1 MQDGLVLDLFSE
13 CRYVSQDGEAVH
25 YLEIHIVFYLVAFA
39 VSLIVSLFLIPIL
52 IKVANKYKVYDEPGD
67 RKIHPKAIS
76 YLGGFGIYFAVVL
89 GLFAARLL
97 DSEIHF
103 DASFFFIL
111 FGMTIIFLNGLG
123 DDLFGYSANQKFFV
137 QFAICFAFID
147 SKGVIQLYL
156 QELID
161 SYILSRIILS
171 FALVTIINSINLLD
185 GIDGLAA
192 SMGIFITIVF
202 AVLNV
207 LQGNDSLAIL
217 ALSLLGALVGF
228 LYYNF
233 NPAKIFMG
241 DSGALLTGFVIA
253 LLTISTPYKGF
264 VISINHSKIQVIN
277 IILAAI
283 SFPVFDVI
291 RLFFQRLISGASPF
305 NGDRNHLHHILV
317 DSGVTVVKSVLVIL
331 GIAIAQVLI
340 VVCLP
345 FQTLY
350 EVLFILMVSYLAI
363 LRIISMVV
371 STEKKSARELLR
383 KITNI
388 F

>member
-1 MQDGLVLDLFSE
+1 M
-13 CRYVSQDGEAVH
+13 
-25 YLEIHIVFYLVAFA
+25 
-39 VSLIVSLFLIPIL
+39 PIL
-52 IKVANKYKVYDEPGD
+52 IKVADKYKVYDEPGD
-67 RKIHPKAIS
+67 RKIHPKSIS

-202 AVLNV
+202 AVLNL

-217 ALSLLGALVGF
+217 ALSLLGALMGF

-241 DSGALLTGFVIA
+241 DSGSLLIGFVIA
-253 LLTISTPYKGF
+253 LLTISTPYKGL

-291 RLFFQRLISGASPF
+291 RLFFQRLIAGASPF
-305 NGDRNHLHHILV
+305 SGDRNHLHHILV
-317 DSGVTVVKSVLVIL
+317 DSGVSVVKSVLVIL
-331 GIAIAQVLI
+331 MISLLHAIISLGLLNISWVE
-340 VVCLP
+340 
-345 FQTLY
+345 TL
-350 EVLFILMVSYLAI
+350 VILMSFYFLFYYAVSNVFVADKY
-363 LRIISMVV
+363 
-371 STEKKSARELLR
+371 STRGLLR
-383 KITNI
+383 KIINL

>member
-1 MQDGLVLDLFSE
+1 MQDGFVLDLFSE

-25 YLEIHIVFYLVAFA
+25 YLDIHIVFYLVAFA

-52 IKVANKYKVYDEPGD
+52 IKVANKYRVYDEPGD
-67 RKIHPKAIS
+67 RKIHPKSIS

-147 SKGVIQLYL
+147 STGVIQLYL

-192 SMGIFITIVF
+192 SMGIFITVVF

-264 VISINHSKIQVIN
+264 VVSINHSKIQVIN

-291 RLFFQRLISGASPF
+291 RLFFQRLIAGASPF

-317 DSGVTVVKSVLVIL
+317 DSGVSVKKAVLVIL
-331 GIAIAQVLI
+331 AIATLQITI
-340 VVCLP
+340 VVSLSFAP
-345 FQTLY
+345 WFG
-350 EVLFILMVSYLAI
+350 VLFVLLISYFFVFKLVNSI
-363 LRIISMVV
+363 YFSPNQSFINRL
-371 STEKKSARELLR
+371 K
-383 KITNI
+383 N
-388 F
+388 

>member
-1 MQDGLVLDLFSE
+1 M
-13 CRYVSQDGEAVH
+13 
-25 YLEIHIVFYLVAFA
+25 FYLVAFV

-67 RKIHPKAIS
+67 RKIHPKSIS

-103 DASFFFIL
+103 DPSFFFIL

-147 SKGVIQLYL
+147 SKGVIQIYL

-171 FALVTIINSINLLD
+171 FVLVTIINSINLLD

-192 SMGIFITIVF
+192 SMGIFIMIVF
-202 AVLNV
+202 AVLNL

-264 VISINHSKIQVIN
+264 VISINHSKVQIIN
-277 IILAAI
+277 VILATI

-291 RLFFQRLISGASPF
+291 RLFSLRLISGASPF
-305 NGDRNHLHHILV
+305 SGDRNHLHHILV
-317 DSGVTVVKSVLVIL
+317 DSGVSVGKSVLVIFS
-331 GIAIAQVLI
+331 IAIFQLAITVSLPFVPWNFLLFFLMFIYSCILI
-340 VVCLP
+340 VIR
-345 FQTLY
+345 
-350 EVLFILMVSYLAI
+350 LFLVNRYSQI
-363 LRIISMVV
+363 
-371 STEKKSARELLR
+371 
-383 KITNI
+383 N
-388 F
+388 

>member
-1 MQDGLVLDLFSE
+1 M
-13 CRYVSQDGEAVH
+13 
-25 YLEIHIVFYLVAFA
+25 FYLIAFVASLV
-39 VSLIVSLFLIPIL
+39 VSLYLMPIL
-52 IKVANKYKVYDEPGD
+52 IKVADKYKVYDEPGD
-67 RKIHPKAIS
+67 RKIHPKSIS

-103 DASFFFIL
+103 DPSFFFIL

-171 FALVTIINSINLLD
+171 FALITIINSINLLD

-202 AVLNV
+202 AVLNL

-217 ALSLLGALVGF
+217 ALSLLGALMGF

-283 SFPVFDVI
+283 SFPVLDVI
-291 RLFFQRLISGASPF
+291 RLFFQRLIAGASPF
-305 NGDRNHLHHILV
+305 SGDRNHLHHILV
-317 DSGVTVVKSVLVIL
+317 DSGFKISNI
-331 GIAIAQVLI
+331 
-340 VVCLP
+340 
-345 FQTLY
+345 
-350 EVLFILMVSYLAI
+350 
-363 LRIISMVV
+363 IISI
-371 STEKKSARELLR
+371 STYFFIGIVQAIVFQNLNWFFFLSILFVFYLICYFLL
-383 KITNI
+383 KFIIVKQTK
-388 F
+388 

>member
-1 MQDGLVLDLFSE
+1 M
-13 CRYVSQDGEAVH
+13 
-25 YLEIHIVFYLVAFA
+25 
-39 VSLIVSLFLIPIL
+39 PIL
-52 IKVANKYKVYDEPGD
+52 IKVADKYKVYDEPGD
-67 RKIHPKAIS
+67 RKIHPKSIS

-202 AVLNV
+202 AVLNL

-253 LLTISTPYKGF
+253 LLTILTPYKGF

-283 SFPVFDVI
+283 SFPVLDVI

-305 NGDRNHLHHILV
+305 SGDRNHFHHILV
-317 DSGVTVVKSVLVIL
+317 DSGVSTVKSVLVIL
-331 GIAIAQVLI
+331 MISFLHVIISLVVLNISWFTTLIILVSFDFLVYYILLNVI
-340 VVCLP
+340 VVDK
-345 FQTLY
+345 Y
-350 EVLFILMVSYLAI
+350 
-363 LRIISMVV
+363 
-371 STEKKSARELLR
+371 STRGLLR
-383 KITNI
+383 KIINL

>member
-1 MQDGLVLDLFSE
+1 M
-13 CRYVSQDGEAVH
+13 
-25 YLEIHIVFYLVAFA
+25 FYLVAFV

-67 RKIHPKAIS
+67 RKIHPKSIS

-103 DASFFFIL
+103 DPSFFFIL

-147 SKGVIQLYL
+147 SKGVIQIYL

-171 FALVTIINSINLLD
+171 FVLVTIINSINLLD

-202 AVLNV
+202 AVLNL

-264 VISINHSKIQVIN
+264 VISINHSKVQIIN
-277 IILAAI
+277 VILATI

-291 RLFFQRLISGASPF
+291 RLFSLRLISGASPF
-305 NGDRNHLHHILV
+305 SGDRNHLHHILV
-317 DSGVTVVKSVLVIL
+317 DSGVSVGKSVLVIFS
-331 GIAIAQVLI
+331 IAIFQLAITVSLPFVPWNFLLFFLMFIYSCILI
-340 VVCLP
+340 VIR
-345 FQTLY
+345 
-350 EVLFILMVSYLAI
+350 LFLVNRYSQI
-363 LRIISMVV
+363 
-371 STEKKSARELLR
+371 
-383 KITNI
+383 N
-388 F
+388 

>member
-1 MQDGLVLDLFSE
+1 M
-13 CRYVSQDGEAVH
+13 
-25 YLEIHIVFYLVAFA
+25 FYLIAFVASLV
-39 VSLIVSLFLIPIL
+39 VSLYLMPIL
-52 IKVANKYKVYDEPGD
+52 IKVADKYKVYDEPGD
-67 RKIHPKAIS
+67 RKIHPKSIS

-103 DASFFFIL
+103 DPSFFFIL

-202 AVLNV
+202 AVLNL

-217 ALSLLGALVGF
+217 ALSLLGALMGF

-241 DSGALLTGFVIA
+241 DSGALLIGFVVA

-291 RLFFQRLISGASPF
+291 RLFFQRLIAGASPF
-305 NGDRNHLHHILV
+305 SGDRNHLHHILV
-317 DSGVTVVKSVLVIL
+317 DSGVSVGKSVLVIFS
-331 GIAIAQVLI
+331 IAICQLAIAVSLSFVPWYGVL
-340 VVCLP
+340 
-345 FQTLY
+345 
-350 EVLFILMVSYLAI
+350 VLLGLSYLVI
-363 LRIISMVV
+363 FTFVKSKFVDGVINFSKPVKSLRDS
-371 STEKKSARELLR
+371 
-383 KITNI
+383 
-388 F
+388 

>member
-1 MQDGLVLDLFSE
+1 M
-13 CRYVSQDGEAVH
+13 SQDGEAVH

-67 RKIHPKAIS
+67 RKIHPKSIS

-253 LLTISTPYKGF
+253 LLTITTPYKGF

-291 RLFFQRLISGASPF
+291 RLFFQRLIAGASPF
-305 NGDRNHLHHILV
+305 SGDRNHLHHILV
-317 DSGVTVVKSVLVIL
+317 DSGVSVFKSVLVIL
-331 GIAIAQVLI
+331 WIAITQVLI

-345 FQTLY
+345 FQTWYWL
-350 EVLFILMVSYLAI
+350 LFILMVSYLVI
-363 LRIISMVV
+363 LKLISLVV

>member
-1 MQDGLVLDLFSE
+1 M
-13 CRYVSQDGEAVH
+13 SQDGEAVH

-52 IKVANKYKVYDEPGD
+52 IKVANKYRVYDEPGD
-67 RKIHPKAIS
+67 RKIHPKSIS

-97 DSEIHF
+97 DSTIHF
-103 DASFFFIL
+103 DPSFFFIL

-291 RLFFQRLISGASPF
+291 RLFFQRLIAGASPF
-305 NGDRNHLHHILV
+305 SGDRNHLHHILV

-345 FQTLY
+345 FETWHG
-350 EVLFILMVSYLAI
+350 VLFVLIVGYLVI
-363 LRIISMVV
+363 LRVISVVVSSLIIS
-371 STEKKSARELLR
+371 K
-383 KITNI
+383 
-388 F
+388 

>member
-1 MQDGLVLDLFSE
+1 M
-13 CRYVSQDGEAVH
+13 
-25 YLEIHIVFYLVAFA
+25 FYLIAFVASLV
-39 VSLIVSLFLIPIL
+39 VSLYLMPIL
-52 IKVANKYKVYDEPGD
+52 IKVADKYKVYDEPSE
-67 RKIHPKAIS
+67 RKIHPTSIS
-76 YLGGFGIYFAVVL
+76 YLGGFGIYFSLVL
-89 GLFAARLL
+89 GLFAARLV
-97 DSEIHF
+97 DSNLHF
-103 DASFFFIL
+103 DPSFFFIL

-147 SKGVIQLYL
+147 SKGIIQLYL

-202 AVLNV
+202 AVLNL

-241 DSGALLTGFVIA
+241 DSGSLLIGFVIA
-253 LLTISTPYKGF
+253 LLTISTPDKGL

-291 RLFFQRLISGASPF
+291 RLFFQRLIAGASPF
-305 NGDRNHLHHILV
+305 SGDRNHLHHILV
-317 DSGVTVVKSVLVIL
+317 DSGVSVVKSVLVIL
-331 GIAIAQVLI
+331 MISLLHAIISLGLLNI
-340 VVCLP
+340 SW
-345 FQTLY
+345 FETL
-350 EVLFILMVSYLAI
+350 VILMSFYFLVYYAVSNVFVADKY
-363 LRIISMVV
+363 
-371 STEKKSARELLR
+371 STRGLLR
-383 KITNI
+383 KIINL

>member
-1 MQDGLVLDLFSE
+1 MSLCESRWRSRALLD
-13 CRYVSQDGEAVH
+13 
-25 YLEIHIVFYLVAFA
+25 IHIVFYLVAFA

-217 ALSLLGALVGF
+217 ALSLLGALLGF

-241 DSGALLTGFVIA
+241 DSGALLTGFLIA

-277 IILAAI
+277 IILATI

-305 NGDRNHLHHILV
+305 SGDRNHLHHILV
-317 DSGVTVVKSVLVIL
+317 DSGVSVKKAVLVIL
-331 GIAIAQVLI
+331 AIATLQITIMISLSFVPWFGVFFVLLI
-340 VVCLP
+340 
-345 FQTLY
+345 
-350 EVLFILMVSYLAI
+350 SYFFVFKLVNLKYI
-363 LRIISMVV
+363 RVWG
-371 STEKKSARELLR
+371 KK
-383 KITNI
+383 

>member
-1 MQDGLVLDLFSE
+1 MSLCESRWRSRALLD
-13 CRYVSQDGEAVH
+13 
-25 YLEIHIVFYLVAFA
+25 IHIVFYLVAFA

-97 DSEIHF
+97 DTEIHF
-103 DASFFFIL
+103 DTSFFFIL

-291 RLFFQRLISGASPF
+291 RLFFQRLIAGASPF
-305 NGDRNHLHHILV
+305 SGDRNHLHHILV

-345 FQTLY
+345 FETWHG
-350 EVLFILMVSYLAI
+350 VLFVLIVGYLVI
-363 LRIISMVV
+363 LRVISVVVSSLIIS
-371 STEKKSARELLR
+371 K
-383 KITNI
+383 
-388 F
+388 

>member
-1 MQDGLVLDLFSE
+1 
-13 CRYVSQDGEAVH
+13 
-25 YLEIHIVFYLVAFA
+25 VFYLVAFA
-39 VSLIVSLFLIPIL
+39 VSLIVSLFSIPIL
-52 IKVANKYKVYDEPGD
+52 IKAADKYKVYDVPGD
-67 RKIHPKAIS
+67 RKTHPKSIS
-76 YLGGFGIYFAVVL
+76 FLGGFGIYFAVVL

-97 DSEIHF
+97 DSKIHF
-103 DASFFFIL
+103 DPSFFFIL

-147 SKGVIQLYL
+147 SNGVIQLYL
-156 QELID
+156 QELIN
-161 SYILSRIILS
+161 SYILSRIFLS
-171 FALVTIINSINLLD
+171 FALVAIINSINLLD

-202 AVLNV
+202 AVLNL

-264 VISINHSKIQVIN
+264 VISINHSKIQVIY
-277 IILAAI
+277 IILAVI

-291 RLFFQRLISGASPF
+291 RLFFERLISGVSPF
-305 NGDRNHLHHILV
+305 KGDRNHFHHLLVDRGYSPKRVLLIILLANINFVIFSILV
-317 DSGVTVVKSVLVIL
+317 SGLHFWAFF
-331 GIAIAQVLI
+331 AI
-340 VVCLP
+340 
-345 FQTLY
+345 
-350 EVLFILMVSYLAI
+350 ESVSYFLFFF
-363 LRIISMVV
+363 LV
-371 STEKKSARELLR
+371 KKSSPAHNRVENM
-383 KITNI
+383 KI
-388 F
+388 

>member
-1 MQDGLVLDLFSE
+1 M
-13 CRYVSQDGEAVH
+13 
-25 YLEIHIVFYLVAFA
+25 
-39 VSLIVSLFLIPIL
+39 PIL
-52 IKVANKYKVYDEPGD
+52 IKVANKYKVFDEPGD
-67 RKIHPKAIS
+67 RKIHPKSIS

-103 DASFFFIL
+103 DPSFFFIL

-192 SMGIFITIVF
+192 SMGILITIVF
-202 AVLNV
+202 AVLNI

-217 ALSLLGALVGF
+217 ALSLLGALMGF

-241 DSGALLTGFVIA
+241 DSGALLIGFVIA

-305 NGDRNHLHHILV
+305 SGDRNHLHHTLV
-317 DSGVTVVKSVLVIL
+317 DSGVSVKKAVLVIL
-331 GIAIAQVLI
+331 LIAILQVVVVISLSFVPWFGAFFVLLI
-340 VVCLP
+340 SHFVV
-345 FQTLY
+345 FKYFNSNYFKRQQ
-350 EVLFILMVSYLAI
+350 VF
-363 LRIISMVV
+363 
-371 STEKKSARELLR
+371 
-383 KITNI
+383 
-388 F
+388 FD

>member
-1 MQDGLVLDLFSE
+1 
-13 CRYVSQDGEAVH
+13 
-25 YLEIHIVFYLVAFA
+25 VFYLVAFA
-39 VSLIVSLFLIPIL
+39 VSLIVSLFLISIL

-67 RKIHPKAIS
+67 RKIHPKSIS

-103 DASFFFIL
+103 DPSFFFIL

-137 QFAICFAFID
+137 QFAICFTFLD

-202 AVLNV
+202 AVLNL

-241 DSGALLTGFVIA
+241 DSGALLIGFVIA

-264 VISINHSKIQVIN
+264 DISINHSKIQVIN

-283 SFPVFDVI
+283 SFPVLDVI
-291 RLFFQRLISGASPF
+291 RLFFQRLIAGASPF
-305 NGDRNHLHHILV
+305 SGDRNHLHHILV
-317 DSGVTVVKSVLVIL
+317 DSGVSVKKAVLVVL
-331 GIAIAQVLI
+331 SIAILQ
-340 VVCLP
+340 
-345 FQTLY
+345 
-350 EVLFILMVSYLAI
+350 LAI
-363 LRIISMVV
+363 VISLSFV
-371 STEKKSARELLR
+371 SWLV
-383 KITNI
+383 I
-388 F
+388 FIVLMFSYFFVFKYFNSNYFKRHQVFFD

>member
-1 MQDGLVLDLFSE
+1 M
-13 CRYVSQDGEAVH
+13 
-25 YLEIHIVFYLVAFA
+25 FYLIAFVASLV
-39 VSLIVSLFLIPIL
+39 VSLYLMPIL
-52 IKVANKYKVYDEPGD
+52 IKVADKYKVYDEPGD
-67 RKIHPKAIS
+67 RKIHPKSIS

-202 AVLNV
+202 AVLNL

-217 ALSLLGALVGF
+217 ALSLLGALMGF

-241 DSGALLTGFVIA
+241 DSGSLLIGFVIA
-253 LLTISTPYKGF
+253 LLTISTPYKGL

-291 RLFFQRLISGASPF
+291 RLFFQRLIAGASPF
-305 NGDRNHLHHILV
+305 SGDRNHLHHILV
-317 DSGVTVVKSVLVIL
+317 DSGVSVVKSVLVIL
-331 GIAIAQVLI
+331 MISLLHAIISLGLLNISWVE
-340 VVCLP
+340 
-345 FQTLY
+345 TL
-350 EVLFILMVSYLAI
+350 VILMSFYFLFYYAVSNVFVADKY
-363 LRIISMVV
+363 
-371 STEKKSARELLR
+371 STRGLLR
-383 KITNI
+383 KIINL

>member
-52 IKVANKYKVYDEPGD
+52 IKVANKYRVYDEPGD
-67 RKIHPKAIS
+67 RKIHPKSIS

-97 DSEIHF
+97 DSTIHF
-103 DASFFFIL
+103 DPSFFFIL

-291 RLFFQRLISGASPF
+291 RLFFQRLIAGASPF
-305 NGDRNHLHHILV
+305 SGDRNHLHHILV

-345 FQTLY
+345 FETWHG
-350 EVLFILMVSYLAI
+350 VLFVLIVGYLVI
-363 LRIISMVV
+363 LRVISVVVSSLIIS
-371 STEKKSARELLR
+371 K
-383 KITNI
+383 
-388 F
+388 

>member
-1 MQDGLVLDLFSE
+1 
-13 CRYVSQDGEAVH
+13 
-25 YLEIHIVFYLVAFA
+25 VFYLIAFVASLV
-39 VSLIVSLFLIPIL
+39 VSLYLMPIL
-52 IKVANKYKVYDEPGD
+52 IKVADKYKVYDEPGD
-67 RKIHPKAIS
+67 RKIHPKSIS

-202 AVLNV
+202 AVLNL

-217 ALSLLGALVGF
+217 ALSLLGALMGF

-241 DSGALLTGFVIA
+241 DSGSLLIGFVIA
-253 LLTISTPYKGF
+253 LLTISTPYKGL

-291 RLFFQRLISGASPF
+291 RLFFQRLIAGASPF
-305 NGDRNHLHHILV
+305 SGDRNHLHHILV
-317 DSGVTVVKSVLVIL
+317 DSGVSVVKSVLVIL
-331 GIAIAQVLI
+331 MISLLHAIISLGLLNISWVE
-340 VVCLP
+340 
-345 FQTLY
+345 TL
-350 EVLFILMVSYLAI
+350 VILMSFYFLFYYAVSNVFVADKY
-363 LRIISMVV
+363 
-371 STEKKSARELLR
+371 STRGLLR
-383 KITNI
+383 KIINL